1 MGLGHSVVLIAAMAT
16 GSPVGPHHVGCN
28 VTEMSGVHIHTK
40 LAIIDHGK
48 RVAVPANIG
57 MVSMDGQTLL
67 CLYWLHTHDDT
78 GLIHVEAPAGSY
90 TLADFFAVWGE
101 PLSRTRVGA
110 AHGRVTATISGVPYK
125 GTPQLIPLRDGET
138 ITLTVSP

>member
-1 MGLGHSVVLIAAMAT
+1 MVLIVAMAS

-28 VTEMSGVHIHTK
+28 VNEMSGVHIHTK
-40 LAIIDHGK
+40 LSIIDHGK
-48 RVAVPANIG
+48 PVAIPANIG
-57 MVSMDGQTLL
+57 IVSEVDTVL

-110 AHGRVTATISGVPYK
+110 AHGHVAATINGAPYR
-125 GTPQLIPLRDGET
+125 GTPQSIPLHDGET
-138 ITLTVSP
+138 VVLTVSS